1 MASSADPAQDEK
13 ARRVRSL
20 LSSYYGSAPPS
31 ATNGAPPAP
40 PIDTPDFDC
49 DAYVERLVRETPLDA
64 LQTRCAEMAGEI
76 RSLDSDMQMLVYE
89 NYSKFIVA
97 TDTIRR
103 MKSNVEGME
112 AKMEELRVTVASTAE
127 RSEAVNARLGAH
139 RDQVEQLSGVRGL
152 ISKLQ
157 AVFEL
162 PRKMRTCLDRG
173 AVALAVRYYAA
184 AAPLLRKYGDEGAF
198 ASTRREA
205 DAAAA
210 DAADTLRRALADA
223 ADAAK
228 RRRETRAAARARA
241 IAEAE
246 KEPEGTE
253 NEPAAETSDADP
265 AVTSASPDLSA
276 SECVELLE
284 LLGTPRGALH
294 GEYLSSRRPQL
305 EASVAAAES
314 RASVVV
320 AASDSG
326 SGSAGAP
333 SSSSS
338 SSSSSSFDA
347 SFLEDFGE
355 TAAEYLELF
364 PDDRAPLVSLAKELF
379 ARYFAAAKR
388 AYAFDG
394 GVGVGSSPPP
404 PETLARSLASMT
416 EKLEAIHRACPEAG
430 LGDRAAEVVE
440 RAIRGRVDAAFVAL
454 EAKLA
459 SALDDDD
466 DDDGGAPDAPPPPH
480 ERPSALE
487 SSSPILLR
495 RFVALSDA
503 LLTGVSDA
511 LADVRAVL
519 EERPAMVAPW
529 RTEFESAIRAR
540 VETVLDA
547 FVARLAA
554 DAEGTD
560 ASRRADQNV
569 PAGTSP
575 LAARPATGSSSSSS
589 SPARLLT
596 RARLASFLATDGAA
610 HVARALESFF
620 PDTDAVGEGAGG
632 SFDAKGCSVRSAA
645 ASSALTS
652 AYVAATGG
660 RLSLMIRRSMQST
673 DWLDAREPRD
683 VRPLAD
689 FLLDDLA
696 AVEAETA
703 QILEDGGYAA
713 GRERGRG
720 PGPRPGP
727 GSGSGSDAALGS
739 TSVGT
744 PLSPGKSDA
753 HRVIARGVA
762 DVFKGER
769 SSRAVAFAA
778 PEATQASVLAA
789 VTRVA
794 LASLV
799 ECVRGR
805 TFGRAGFH
813 QMTVDLAYLRPR
825 VRRFAG
831 GGDDAKIADALL
843 EEAANAAADRSLD
856 PTPLDPAI
864 VARIIDAKRAKTR
877 AE

>member
-198 ASTRREA
+198 AAARREA

-228 RRRETRAAARARA
+228 RRRDTRAASRARA
-241 IAEAE
+241 FAEAE
-246 KEPEGTE
+246 NDRAAEENDPAEG
-253 NEPAAETSDADP
+253 NDPAAETSDSYP
-265 AVTSASPDLSA
+265 AVTSVSSDLSA

-314 RASVVV
+314 RASVAV
-320 AASDSG
+320 AEPDSG
-326 SGSAGAP
+326 SGSGSSGV
-333 SSSSS
+333 SSSSPY
-338 SSSSSSFDA
+338 SFDA

-388 AYAFDG
+388 AHAFDG
-394 GVGVGSSPPP
+394 DDGSPPPP

-416 EKLEAIHRACPEAG
+416 EKIEAIHRTCPEVG

-440 RAIRGRVDAAFVAL
+440 RAIRGRVDAAFIAL

-466 DDDGGAPDAPPPPH
+466 DDGRKGEDHMRGTAAAAAAPR
-480 ERPSALE
+480 ET
-487 SSSPILLR
+487 SSPFILR

-529 RTEFESAIRAR
+529 RAEFERAIRAR

-560 ASRRADQNV
+560 ASRRADERENV

-575 LAARPATGSSSSSS
+575 LARAAMGSSSSSS
-589 SPARLLT
+589 TPARLLS
-596 RARLASFLATDGAA
+596 RARLAAFLATDGAA
-610 HVARALESFF
+610 HVARAVESHF
-620 PDTDAVGEGAGG
+620 PDADAVGDGTGG
-632 SFDAKGCSVRSAA
+632 SFDAERCSVRSAA
-645 ASSALTS
+645 ASSALAA

-673 DWLDAREPRD
+673 DWLDAKEPRD

-703 QILEDGGYAA
+703 QILEDGGEDGGEP
-713 GRERGRG
+713 GRGFGSGSG
-720 PGPRPGP
+720 PGP
-727 GSGSGSDAALGS
+727 GSDAALR
-739 TSVGT
+739 

-762 DVFKGER
+762 DVFRGER
-769 SSRAVAFAA
+769 PRRGEAFVA

-799 ECVRGR
+799 ECARGR

-831 GGDDAKIADALL
+831 TGDDAKIADALL

-864 VARIIDAKRAKTR
+864 VARILDAKRAKAR